1 MNLRLLI
8 AQQIQNV
15 ARLGNVRKVD
25 LGSDFIAV
33 AAAGALRPGRTR

>member
-1 MNLRLLI
+1 MDLRLLI

-15 ARLGNVRKVD
+15 ARLGDVRKIN

-33 AAAGALRPGRTR
+33 AAAGALRPGRAR